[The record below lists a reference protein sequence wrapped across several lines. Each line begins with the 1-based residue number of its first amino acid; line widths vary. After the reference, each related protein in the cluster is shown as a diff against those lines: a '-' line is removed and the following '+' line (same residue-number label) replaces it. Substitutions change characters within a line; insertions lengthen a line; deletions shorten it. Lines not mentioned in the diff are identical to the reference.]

1 MSMDRTRLL
10 EALADSKMFAL
21 RLKDVDLGECS
32 ISVIKNA
39 ALPAGVKLPPAALE
53 TGDAVVMMEGAE
65 TLSDMVDAV
74 GKNGAPLFVRVGL
87 PPTVHAGE
95 R

>member
-1 MSMDRTRLL
+1 MNRPTLL
-10 EALADSKMFAL
+10 EALADSKMFTL
-21 RLKDVDLGECS
+21 DFKDVKLSACS

-65 TLSDMVDAV
+65 TLGDMVDAV